1 VIVGKEDIEQFKSI
15 VEKGFDVTDSAVGK
29 GFVSFN
35 VSPRHSHEESYEAVF
50 KGFEGQD
57 YVPLYR
63 KTKEGLRVLV
73 VPKKKKKRESHPSTH
88 FILLILTALTV
99 TWAGYEHWTD
109 GKIDQSI
116 MFAVSL
122 MGVLGIHELGH
133 TLAARKRKIDAT
145 LPFFIPAPPM
155 IFPFGTFGAV
165 IFMGSPAK
173 NRNSLIDVGL
183 AGPLAGFLVS
193 IIVAIIGLKLST
205 IASISTIADEEFV
218 FTMPLILQ
226 LLSEHIFEGP
236 FDPNTVIQP
245 HPIAMAAWAGFFV
258 TALNIL
264 PMGQLDGGH
273 VIRGLFP
280 THYRKI
286 YYAMAVLLPIIGI
299 LFISPIWIL
308 WVILTWALTRLD
320 HPGPLNDVSEMD
332 TKKKI
337 YGAAVLLL
345 LLILCFTPAPIIDA
359 ELLSNV

>member
-1 VIVGKEDIEQFKSI
+1 MLVGTDDIEKFKSI

-29 GFVSFN
+29 GFVSFD
-35 VSPRHSHEESYEAVF
+35 VSPRQSHEESYEEVY
-50 KGFEGQD
+50 KGFEGQE
-57 YVPLYR
+57 YIPLYR
-63 KTKEGLRVLV
+63 KTKKGLRLLV
-73 VPKKKKKRESHPSTH
+73 VPKKMKKRKSRSSTH
-88 FILLILTALTV
+88 LILLILTAITV
-99 TWAGYEHWTD
+99 TWAGYMHWTE

-133 TLAARKRKIDAT
+133 TLAARRRKIDAT

-173 NRNSLIDVGL
+173 DRNSLIDVGL

-193 IIVAIIGLKLST
+193 IPIAIIGLMLS
-205 IASISTIADEEFV
+205 SVEPISVIADDEYV

-226 LLSEHIFEGP
+226 IISDYVLKGP

-258 TALNIL
+258 TALNVL

-273 VIRGLFP
+273 VVRGLFP

-286 YYAMAVLLPIIGI
+286 YIAMAIILPVIGL
-299 LFISPIWIL
+299 LFISPIWII
-308 WVILTWALTRLD
+308 WVMLVWVLTRLD

-332 TKKKI
+332 RKKKI
-337 YGAAVLLL
+337 YGAVVLLL
-345 LLILCFTPAPIIDA
+345 LLILCFTPAPVIDA

>member
-1 VIVGKEDIEQFKSI
+1 VIVGREDIEQFKSK
-15 VEKGFDVTDSAVGK
+15 VEKGIDVTDSAVGK

-35 VSPRHSHEESYEAVF
+35 VSPRNSHEESYEAVF
-50 KGFEGQD
+50 KEFEGLD

-63 KTKEGLRVLV
+63 KTKEGLRISV
-73 VPKKKKKRESHPSTH
+73 VPKKMKKKEVSPFIH
-88 FILLILTALTV
+88 FILLILTAITV

-109 GKIDQSI
+109 GKVDQSI
-116 MFAVSL
+116 MFAASL

-133 TLAARKRKIDAT
+133 TIAARKRKIDAT

-173 NRNSLIDVGL
+173 NRNSLIDIGL
-183 AGPLAGFLVS
+183 AGPLAGFIIS
-193 IIVAIIGLKLST
+193 IIVAVIGLKLST
-205 IASISTIADEEFV
+205 IAPISTIADGEYV
-218 FTMPLILQ
+218 FTMPLVLQ
-226 LLSEHIFEGP
+226 LLSEYILGP
-236 FDPNTVIQP
+236 LDSSTVIQP

-286 YYAMAVLLPIIGI
+286 YYSIAIILPFIGI

-320 HPGPLNDVSEMD
+320 HPGPLNDVSKMD
-332 TKKKI
+332 RKRKF
-337 YGAAVLLL
+337 YGAAILLL
-345 LLILCFTPAPIIDA
+345 LLILCFTPAPIINA
-359 ELLSNV
+359 EMLSNV

>member
-1 VIVGKEDIEQFKSI
+1 MIVSKDDIEQFQLK
-15 VEKGFDVTDSAVGK
+15 VERGFDVTGSAVGE
-29 GFVSFN
+29 GFVAFE
-35 VSPRHSHEESYEAVF
+35 VAPRYSHEESYDSVFNEF
-50 KGFEGQD
+50 KGED

-63 KTKEGLRVLV
+63 KTKKGLRILV
-73 VPKKKKKRESHPSTH
+73 IHKKLKKKEVRPLTH
-88 FILLILTALTV
+88 FALLILTAVTV
-99 TWAGYEHWTD
+99 TWAGYVWWSD
-109 GKIDQSI
+109 GNVSQSV
-116 MFAVSL
+116 MFAAAL

-133 TLAARKRKIDAT
+133 TIAARKRKIEAT

-165 IFMGSPAK
+165 IFMGSPAR

-193 IIVAIIGLKLST
+193 IPVAIIGLKLST
-205 IASISTIADEEFV
+205 IAPISTITEDEFV

-226 LLSEHIFEGP
+226 FLSNYIMGP
-236 FDPNTVIQP
+236 FDPDTVIQP

-286 YYAMAVLLPIIGI
+286 YFAIAVVLPFIGI
-299 LFISPIWIL
+299 LFISPIWIF
-308 WVILTWALTRLD
+308 WVILTWLLTRLD

-332 TKKKI
+332 GKRKS
-337 YGAAVLLL
+337 YGAAILLL
-345 LLILCFTPAPIIDA
+345 LLILCFTPAPVIPT
-359 ELLSNV
+359 EMLSNV